1 MVSNSPQKK
10 KFLFISRAAPY
21 GNNRAQLC
29 LDAAFASA
37 VFEQDVSYLF
47 MDDGVYQ
54 LLSGQNA
61 ENIHSKSLGNM
72 LETLDL
78 YGIEKVYVHQ
88 DSLAQRKLSSK
99 DLFLEAKGIASKD
112 IATLIS
118 QSDCVINL

>member
-1 MVSNSPQKK
+1 MASNSSQKK

-37 VFEQDVSYLF
+37 VFEQDVSYLL

-54 LLSGQNA
+54 LLSDQNA

-88 DSLAQRKLSSK
+88 DSLAQRKLSNQ
-99 DLFLEAKGIASKD
+99 DLLLEAENIASKD

>member
-1 MVSNSPQKK
+1 MPGKSPQKK

-29 LDAAFASA
+29 LDTAFASA

-54 LLSGQNA
+54 LLSDQNA

-88 DSLAQRKLSSK
+88 DSLAQRKLSNQ
-99 DLFLEAKGIASKD
+99 DLLLEAENIASKD